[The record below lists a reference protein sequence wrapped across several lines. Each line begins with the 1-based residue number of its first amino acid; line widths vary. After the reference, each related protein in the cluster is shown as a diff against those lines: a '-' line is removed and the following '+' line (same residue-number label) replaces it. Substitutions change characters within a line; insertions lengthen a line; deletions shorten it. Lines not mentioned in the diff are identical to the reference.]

1 MKDAT
6 LRQMKVF
13 EAVARHLS
21 YSRAAEELHMTQPG
35 VSSHVKQL
43 EAHTGV
49 PLFEQFGR
57 KVYLTTAGE
66 EYLRYSRAILQ
77 EMKEADEAIAAL
89 KGIRGGKLDL
99 AVISAGYFFP
109 QLIAEFRARYDGVT
123 VRLDVSNR
131 DDILRRLAGNTT
143 DLAIVLHPPE
153 HTDVVAY
160 AFAPQPHVIVAPPTH
175 PLARKRRI
183 ALAELAAEPFIVRE
197 RGSDTRL
204 VTDEV
209 IAQTGVRLDI
219 AMEIA
224 STETI
229 KQAVMAGLGIG
240 LLSAHR
246 IGLELRLRQL
256 VTLDVEGF
264 PVMRKWHVAHHA
276 AKRLPP
282 VAVAFKAF
290 LLQEGAALIERWVAT
305 PSRKRIAA
313 SLRQ

>member
-35 VSSHVKQL
+35 VSSHVRQL

-49 PLFEQFGR
+49 PLLEQLGR
-57 KVYLTTAGE
+57 KVYLTAAGQE
-66 EYLRYSRAILQ
+66 FLRYSRAIIQ

-89 KGIRGGKLDL
+89 KGIRGGRLDL

-109 QLIAEFRARYDGVT
+109 CLIAEFRRRYEGVT
-123 VRLDVSNR
+123 ARLDVSNR
-131 DDILRRLAGNTT
+131 DDILRHLAGNTT

-153 HTDVVAY
+153 HADVVAY
-160 AFAPQPHVIVAPPTH
+160 AFAPQPHVIVAPPDH
-175 PLARKRRI
+175 PLARRRRI
-183 ALAELAAEPFIVRE
+183 PLAALAGEAFIVRE
-197 RGSDTRL
+197 RGSDTRMVL
-204 VTDEV
+204 DEV
-209 IAQTGVRLDI
+209 ISQTGARLSI

-229 KQAVMAGLGIG
+229 KQAVMAGLGVS

-276 AKRLPP
+276 SKRLPP
-282 VAVAFKAF
+282 VAIAFKAF
-290 LLQEGAALIERWVAT
+290 LLEEGAQLIERWVAA

-313 SLRQ
+313 FLRQ